1 MTQAN
6 TNDASER
13 LAGEAGRVFFLF
25 FLSAF
30 LSIATVSGA
39 LAASVSPT
47 TLSYSASSSSP
58 LPPSRTVTFSKNS
71 IVSKN
76 WTASAN
82 AAWIT
87 VSPSTGTIAREKDQI
102 SVNVNA
108 SGLAAG
114 TYNGTVNIVI
124 GGQVNAVSVTLV
136 VSGATTTSASGST
149 PSTSGS
155 TSTSTSGGTTSS
167 SLGSTT
173 VTPSIL
179 LNPVSLNF
187 SGMAGGAAPLA
198 QSINLTNPTG
208 GTLTWTLTES
218 AAWLALNITSGTTTT
233 EVDSISASVSTTGLA
248 AGTYNTAI
256 TVAASGSMNSPQTI
270 PVTLTVSTPTTTG
283 TASLTWDASTDPSIA
298 RYNLYMGTQPGVYGP
313 PVAVGSNTS
322 YTAGNL
328 TGGKTYYFS
337 VTAVNAGGAESQY
350 SNEVNKAVP

>member
-1 MTQAN
+1 
-6 TNDASER
+6 
-13 LAGEAGRVFFLF
+13 
-25 FLSAF
+25 
-30 LSIATVSGA
+30 
-39 LAASVSPT
+39 
-47 TLSYSASSSSP
+47 
-58 LPPSRTVTFSKNS
+58 
-71 IVSKN
+71 
-76 WTASAN
+76 
-82 AAWIT
+82 
-87 VSPSTGTIAREKDQI
+87 
-102 SVNVNA
+102 
-108 SGLAAG
+108 
-114 TYNGTVNIVI
+114 
-124 GGQVNAVSVTLV
+124 
-136 VSGATTTSASGST
+136 
-149 PSTSGS
+149 
-155 TSTSTSGGTTSS
+155 
-167 SLGSTT
+167 
-173 VTPSIL
+173 
-179 LNPVSLNF
+179 
-187 SGMAGGAAPLA
+187 MAGGAAPLA

-270 PVTLTVSTPTTTG
+270 PVTLTVSAPTTTG